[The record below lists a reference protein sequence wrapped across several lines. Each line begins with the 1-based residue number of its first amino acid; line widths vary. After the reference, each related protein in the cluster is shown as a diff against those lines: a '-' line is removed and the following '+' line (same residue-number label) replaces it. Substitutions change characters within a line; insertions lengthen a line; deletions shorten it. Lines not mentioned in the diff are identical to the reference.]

1 MNGREIVPLLCC
13 ATLTIFSDESKSIGK
28 FEYLKKSVDVTQ
40 QLLQLEP
47 EIVPFPLL
55 HSILEFSM
63 ANRSLSHLENM
74 AEVS

>member
-1 MNGREIVPLLCC
+1 M
-13 ATLTIFSDESKSIGK
+13 FSDESKSIGK
-28 FEYLKKSVDVTQ
+28 FEYLKKSVDATQ

-63 ANRSLSHLENM
+63 ANRSLSHIEKM
-74 AEVS
+74 AEIS